1 MASSVSIRHLAHEG
15 ARVIGMV
22 GAGHQARF
30 QLRAALEQRSFEKVV
45 GWNLHSEML
54 PNLAEVAAEAGMPF
68 EAVELKGLREADVIV
83 TITSSFA
90 PTLMAAH
97 VSPGTHVA
105 CMGTDTVGKQEV
117 EPALLLAATVLAD
130 EIAQSVALGEA

>member
-1 MASSVSIRHLAHEG
+1 MASSVSIRHLARED

-105 CMGTDTVGKQEV
+105 CMGTDTVGK
-117 EPALLLAATVLAD
+117 
-130 EIAQSVALGEA
+130 